1 MRSVIRRWKRLTA
14 RPQWKKVRQGPL
26 SGIELCFWGDSEE
39 ITQQMIAGTH
49 DGFFYEDLE
58 VKQALAGSLCW
69 DVGAHFG
76 YHSLAFASLGGRV
89 MSFEPNPQNAA
100 RCKLNLDKNPALNSR
115 IRLRNEALSD
125 RDGVVEFIQSDDLS
139 GPSSGS
145 HLSGATKPLADS
157 VYRHFQKVRVPG
169 RRADS
174 LIAEGED
181 APTVMKIDVE
191 GAELLVLEGAR
202 ELLQRKK
209 PLLLIEV
216 HHIRLMFHLR
226 PFLENYGYRLRLV
239 ESADDS
245 PSRCFVIAS

>member
-1 MRSVIRRWKRLTA
+1 M
-14 RPQWKKVRQGPL
+14 
-26 SGIELCFWGDSEE
+26 ELCCWGDSEE
-39 ITQQMIAGTH
+39 ITQQMIGGTH
-49 DGFFYEDLE
+49 DRFFYEDPA
-58 VKQALAGSLCW
+58 VKQALKDSLCW

-76 YHSLAFASLGGRV
+76 YHSLAFASLGGKV
-89 MSFEPNPQNAA
+89 VAFEPNAKNAA
-100 RCKLNLDKNPALNSR
+100 RCKLNLGRNLTLSSR

-125 RDGVVEFIQSDDLS
+125 HDGVIEFMQSDDLS

-145 HLSGATKPLADS
+145 HLSDAAKPLAES
-157 VYRHFQKVRVPG
+157 VYRHFQQVRVPG

-174 LIAEGED
+174 LIAEGEN

-209 PLLLIEV
+209 PLLFLEI
-216 HHIRLMFHLR
+216 HHIRLMFFIH
-226 PFLENYGYRLRLV
+226 PFLEKYGYQLRLL
-239 ESADDS
+239 EGADDS